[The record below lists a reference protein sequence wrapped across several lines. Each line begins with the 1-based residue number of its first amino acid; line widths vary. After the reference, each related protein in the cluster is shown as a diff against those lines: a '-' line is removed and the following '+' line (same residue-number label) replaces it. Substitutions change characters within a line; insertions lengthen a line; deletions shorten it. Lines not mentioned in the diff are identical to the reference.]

1 MNPGKLC
8 LFLFCCCLA
17 FCAGSV
23 FGCEKTEGVR
33 YVSRHYEGEDDLIK
47 EGLLRIEALMR
58 SKDFLRA
65 SVECEK
71 LDSAVAGIKLACGED
86 LALTLRLTQIECLS
100 EARRD
105 DPELPK
111 LTEKAVLEF
120 KELSEEKFSARYVD
134 FFRVLMSY
142 YWTLGDV
149 RSHDLTARRWLA
161 YDSSSKIALMTI
173 LYAAAERP
181 YSVTWLGELLD
192 DFSGEKD
199 ALFMIGDFLRSD
211 ISAEKKQEKIISWLK
226 NNSCAGESE
235 MNCFIVGAASVLD
248 VKKPEFIRDYC
259 RALRQWLQEQKD
271 DKKRLPLIVSVIGE
285 LRRVE
290 ALAML

>member
-1 MNPGKLC
+1 MKLAKPF
-8 LFLFCCCLA
+8 LFLFYCCLA
-17 FCAGSV
+17 FCAGAV

-33 YVSRHYEGEDDLIK
+33 YISQHYEGEDNFIK
-47 EGLLRIEALMR
+47 ESLLRIEALMR

-71 LDSAVAGIKLACGED
+71 LDSVVADVKLVCGED

-100 EARRD
+100 ETRRN

-111 LTEKAVLEF
+111 LTENALQKF
-120 KELSEEKFSARYVD
+120 KKLSEERFSARYAD

-142 YWTLGDV
+142 YWALGDV

-161 YDSSSKIALMTI
+161 YDSSSKIAFMTI
-173 LYAAAERP
+173 LYAAVERP
-181 YSVTWLGELLD
+181 YSVTWLGEFLD

-199 ALFMIGDFLRSD
+199 ALYMIGDFLRSD

-226 NNSCAGESE
+226 NNSFAGES
-235 MNCFIVGAASVLD
+235 
-248 VKKPEFIRDYC
+248 
-259 RALRQWLQEQKD
+259 
-271 DKKRLPLIVSVIGE
+271 
-285 LRRVE
+285 
-290 ALAML
+290 